1 MNRTI
6 LIMIGCLISSIM
18 NGQNLKD
25 HTWENRILIVK
36 THDAQSSKYQKQL
49 KEFDNSVKGL
59 NDRKLIVY
67 QIIGSR
73 YMLKDYGNS
82 NQEETGELSSNLT
95 KEILNEAYDFEI
107 ILIGLDGGV
116 KLQKT
121 EVVLKEELFSI
132 IDSMPMRKSE
142 LKNSVRKN

>member
-1 MNRTI
+1 
-6 LIMIGCLISSIM
+6 M